1 MICSI
6 HSFSFLFLCSVFEP
20 ASFFSL
26 DSNKKKHSNDMKSD
40 RLQNNLHTKDNHE
53 LLDDNAKGYYLI
65 SIFFVLQSDSLLK
78 KENKKRKNC

>member
-1 MICSI
+1 
-6 HSFSFLFLCSVFEP
+6 
-20 ASFFSL
+20 
-26 DSNKKKHSNDMKSD
+26 MKSD